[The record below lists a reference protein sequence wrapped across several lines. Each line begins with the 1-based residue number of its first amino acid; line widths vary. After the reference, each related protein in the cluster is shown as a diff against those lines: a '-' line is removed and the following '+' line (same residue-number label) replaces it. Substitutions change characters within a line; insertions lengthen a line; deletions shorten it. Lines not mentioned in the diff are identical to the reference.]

1 MWWEILT
8 TEKYTAYFVIILI
21 SISTFFLFSGV
32 PNIFFIILFSDMCKA
47 RFEQRKK
54 LLHIFSFFTFLIK
67 SLEHRKILSI
77 YFLLRRDFSSSK
89 GVVGNALNEFE
100 CKFFF
105 SSKLG
110 HTLILLILSVF
121 SWVIKQHIF
130 LGEIKLGKLI
140 IFGGWFFFQDNTTHI
155 TMNFFF
161 RMPSDFLRN
170 NKMIFFSTF
179 GSALFF
185 FVEAV

>member
-1 MWWEILT
+1 
-8 TEKYTAYFVIILI
+8 
-21 SISTFFLFSGV
+21 
-32 PNIFFIILFSDMCKA
+32 MCKA

-100 CKFFF
+100 CKVFFS

-110 HTLILLILSVF
+110 HTLILLILSAF
-121 SWVIKQHIF
+121 SWCHQTAYFSWGNQIRKIDNF
-130 LGEIKLGKLI
+130 WGMI
-140 IFGGWFFFQDNTTHI
+140 FFQDNTTHI

-185 FVEAV
+185 FFCWSSVITAKNIEFKKDLDFLIIIIIIEFAS